1 MAGAPASAEGTNDPE
16 RLEGAAGP
24 RAADVAA
31 TVPALIWSATLDGDL
46 DWINPAWTT
55 FTGEPTRSLRG
66 ARWLDVVHPE
76 DLERCVGIRAT
87 SFEAGTPYEMDI
99 RLRRHDG
106 HYRWMFDQGVPR
118 LDASG
123 RVLGYVGSLVDI
135 EDRKGLEEALA
146 ERTRALRLAER
157 RQAQFLAT
165 LSHEMRNPLAPISNA
180 ASVLR
185 SLEHSNPI
193 LVRLREIIERQVGKL
208 GRLIEELV
216 DATRAAQGQISLVRE
231 PASMESVVQAA
242 VARCHDRI
250 TAGGHKLDVRIVD
263 EGLFVCGDLGRLAQA
278 LGMVIDNA
286 AKFSPEPGPITIT
299 LRRMAKTVHVT
310 VADRGRGIDAAFLP
324 HAFELF
330 SQGDQAFGR
339 TVGGLGV
346 GLSLARRI
354 AQLHGGDVEA
364 HSEGAGRG
372 TEVILWLPLLDDDGA
387 QAVAATPAGRA
398 MRDSHRVLI
407 VEDNADALESLRLQ
421 MALWGN
427 EVATAG
433 NAAEALVAADS
444 MRPQIVLCDLGLPG
458 MDGLTLARALREKL
472 GRGVVLA
479 ALTGH
484 ATEDDHRRAIDA
496 GFDAFLVKPVQS
508 DSLARLLRLT
518 P

>member
-1 MAGAPASAEGTNDPE
+1 MAGVPAPTARTRDSARPD
-16 RLEGAAGP
+16 GADGS
-24 RAADVAA
+24 RAADIAA
-31 TVPALIWSATLDGDL
+31 AVPALIWSATLDGEL
-46 DWINPAWTT
+46 DWVNPAWTT

-87 SFEAGTPYEMDI
+87 SFEAGTAYEMDV

-106 HYRWMFDQGVPR
+106 QYRWMFDQGVPH

-123 RVLGYVGSLVDI
+123 TAVGYVGSLVDI
-135 EDRKGLEEALA
+135 EDRKQLEEALA

-157 RQAQFLAT
+157 RQGQFLAT
-165 LSHEMRNPLAPISNA
+165 LSHEMRNPLAPIANA

-185 SLEHSNPI
+185 TLEHSNPI
-193 LVRLREIIERQVGKL
+193 LVRLREIIDRQVGKL

-231 PASMESVVQAA
+231 PVSIESVLQAA

-263 EGLFVCGDLGRLAQA
+263 EGLFVRGDLERLAQA
-278 LGMVIDNA
+278 LGTVVDNA

-299 LRRMAKTVHVT
+299 LQRVAKTVHVT
-310 VADRGRGIDAAFLP
+310 VADRGLGIDAAFLP

-330 SQGDQAFGR
+330 AQGDRAIGR

-354 AQLHGGDVEA
+354 AQSHGGDVEA
-364 HSEGAGRG
+364 HSKGAGLG
-372 TEVILWLPLLDDDGA
+372 TEVIFWLPLLDDDPRDAGA
-387 QAVAATPAGRA
+387 EPAAGRA
-398 MRDSHRVLI
+398 MRDHHRILI
-407 VEDNADALESLRLQ
+407 VEDDADALESLRLQ

-427 EVATAG
+427 DVATAR
-433 NAAEALVAADS
+433 NAADALTAVEHA
-444 MRPQIVLCDLGLPG
+444 RPQIVLCDLGLPG
-458 MDGLTLARALREKL
+458 TDGLTLARALRQKL
-472 GRGVVLA
+472 GHEVVLA
-479 ALTGH
+479 AVTGH
-484 ATEDDHRRAIDA
+484 ATEDDHRRAIAA
-496 GFDAFLVKPVQS
+496 GFDAFLVKPVQP
-508 DSLARLLRLT
+508 DKLTRLLRLAS
-518 P
+518 